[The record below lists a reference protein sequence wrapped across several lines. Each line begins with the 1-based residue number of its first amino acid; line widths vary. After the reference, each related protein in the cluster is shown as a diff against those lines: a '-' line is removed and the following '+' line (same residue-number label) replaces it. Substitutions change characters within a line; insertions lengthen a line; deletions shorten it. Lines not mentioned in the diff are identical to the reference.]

1 MEHQRVD
8 EFTRLFHLGFEAGD
22 ANVDIIVEGGC
33 RGKDNQETSA
43 FEGGFAEL
51 GRGN

>member
-1 MEHQRVD
+1 MSLQDFFILV
-8 EFTRLFHLGFEAGD
+8 EAGD
-22 ANVDIIVEGGC
+22 ANVDIMVEGGC

-51 GRGN
+51 GEN